1 MRLYF
6 RFLFSL
12 ACGLLG
18 VGVVLKVLLDTLF
31 NDWDPVS
38 DARGRFRAYL
48 SGKRHSQ
55 IIRPEDA
62 LLEDEKRG
70 SSAVTVRLQP
80 ARMEQSSDTLASI
93 NPS

>member
-31 NDWDPVS
+31 NEWDPVS
-38 DARGRFRAYL
+38 DASGRFRAYL
-48 SGKRHSQ
+48 SGKRHGQ
-55 IIRPEDA
+55 LIRPEDA
-62 LLEDEKRG
+62 LLDDEKRV
-70 SSAVTVRLQP
+70 SP
-80 ARMEQSSDTLASI
+80 AGTARPRTEQASDTLASI